1 MTAPAPRVLL
11 VEDDSAIRG
20 AFTVLLEESGYDVET
35 AGTGAEALRLAVHHQ
50 PDVVVLDMGL
60 PDADGVDVA
69 RAIATSVTGRRIPI
83 VALTGRALDDDRD
96 AALAAGCALYF
107 VKPVSTRE
115 LLGALE
121 TLSRS

>member
-1 MTAPAPRVLL
+1 MTGLPRVLL

-20 AFTVLLEESGYDVET
+20 AFTMLLEESGYAVET
-35 AGTGAEALRLAVHHQ
+35 AGTGAEALRLAAHHQ

-69 RAIATSVTGRRIPI
+69 RAITASTVGRRIPI

-96 AALAAGCALYF
+96 AALAAGCSLYF

-121 TLSRS
+121 ILSRG